1 MVVFDVAEGLP
12 KHEGLRRMVSSVAFL
27 DRFVVFL
34 GGKGGVGKTTMASAL
49 ALRSADSGHRTLL
62 VSTDPAHSTSDI
74 LETALGAEPK
84 PVTTGFWAMEI
95 DPEREAD
102 RYIEGVKDRIAEST
116 APRLLAEVE
125 RQIDVARVS
134 PGAVEAALFERFTRL
149 IEEAESRFDRIIF
162 DTAPTGQTLRLL
174 SLPELM
180 SAWIGGL
187 IGQRKK
193 VNTLGRMWRNVAGA
207 AAGDRSDSKDPV
219 LEALEERRAR
229 FHRARQILTDAALTS
244 FVFVVTAERLP
255 IWETEKAVGSLSKYE
270 IPIGAVL
277 VNRVLPPEAGGAFL
291 ERRKEQE
298 AEYLDQINQ
307 VFRSL
312 PVFYVPLMER
322 DVVGVDALRLL
333 AVSYLRETE
342 S

>member
-1 MVVFDVAEGLP
+1 M
-12 KHEGLRRMVSSVAFL
+12 KRSVGSLAFL
-27 DRFVVFL
+27 DRFVLFF

-49 ALRSADSGHRTLL
+49 ALRSADSGDRTLL

-74 LETALGAEPK
+74 LEIELGSEPK
-84 PVTTGFWAMEI
+84 PVSEGFWAMEI
-95 DPEREAD
+95 DPGHEAD
-102 RYIEGVKDRIAEST
+102 RYISGVKDRIAEST

-125 RQIDVARVS
+125 RQIDIARVS
-134 PGAVEAALFERFTRL
+134 PGAEEAALFERFARL
-149 IEEAESRFDRIIF
+149 IEEAGSRFDRVVF

-207 AAGDRSDSKDPV
+207 AAGDSPTGKDPV
-219 LEALEERRAR
+219 LEALEERRAM
-229 FHRARQILTDAALTS
+229 FHRARKVLTDDALTS
-244 FVFVVTAERLP
+244 FVFVLTAERLP
-255 IWETEKAVGSLSKYE
+255 IWETEKAVSSLTQYG
-270 IPIGAVL
+270 IPVGAVL

-298 AEYLDQINQ
+298 AGYLDQINRE
-307 VFRSL
+307 FRSL
-312 PVFYVPLMER
+312 PIFHVPLMEC
-322 DVVGVDALRLL
+322 DVVGIDALRQLV
-333 AVSYLRETE
+333 VSYFGETE
-342 S
+342 RR